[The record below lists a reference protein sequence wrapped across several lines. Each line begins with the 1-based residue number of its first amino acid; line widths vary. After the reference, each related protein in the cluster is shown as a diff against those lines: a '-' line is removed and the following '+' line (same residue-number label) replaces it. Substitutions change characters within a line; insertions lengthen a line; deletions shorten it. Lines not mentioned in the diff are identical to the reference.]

1 VYAPAMVPAHGVLR
15 VELLRLELAVAQ
27 RRVADL
33 PGGSYEALIHESF
46 HETGASGRSWTREL
60 MVAALAAAAPTDVA
74 IERFEI
80 EAVAD
85 GVMLA
90 TYDTGGDR
98 PARRASIW
106 VQDGGRWRLRFHQ
119 GTPFD

>member
-1 VYAPAMVPAHGVLR
+1 MALAHGVLR

-27 RRVADL
+27 RRLADL
-33 PGGSYEALIHESF
+33 PGGSYEAVLQESF
-46 HETGASGRSWTREL
+46 HETGASGRSWTRESIL
-60 MVAALAAAAPTDVA
+60 EALGGAEVSDVP

-80 EAVAD
+80 EALSESV
-85 GVMLA
+85 VLA

-106 VQDGGRWRLRFHQ
+106 VQDGGQWRLRFHH
-119 GTPFD
+119 GTPFE

>member
-1 VYAPAMVPAHGVLR
+1 VGLPTDDLR
-15 VELLRLELAVAQ
+15 AELLRLELAVAQ

-33 PGGSYEALIHESF
+33 PGSAYGAVIHESF
-46 HETGASGRSWTREL
+46 HETGASGRWWTREAIL
-60 MVAALAAAAPTDVA
+60 EALDGAEVTDVQ

-80 EAVAD
+80 EALSEALV
-85 GVMLA
+85 LA

-106 VQDGGRWRLRFHQ
+106 VLDGGQWRLRFHQ
-119 GTPFD
+119 GTPLDQP